1 MATNRKR
8 TSIPSDL
15 KQELINRITVMK
27 LEGENNHTISNE
39 LGIAW
44 ETVNKYWD
52 EVLEKAGVQIDTTKL
67 IRERM
72 MVTERL
78 VSRSIRDFYSARSG
92 IREVA
97 IAMELADKYNGV
109 TAVLSTKTIEK
120 LPSLL
125 TIEVQN
131 VEVELPPTE
140 RQIEHVLET
149 VE

>member
-44 ETVNKYWD
+44 ETVDKYWD
-52 EVLEKAGVQIDTTKL
+52 EVIEKAGIQIDATKL

-78 VSRSIRDFYSARSG
+78 VSKSIRDFYSARSG

-109 TAVLSTKTIEK
+109 TASLATETPDKK
-120 LPSLL
+120 LPALL
-125 TIEVQN
+125 SIEVQS
-131 VEVELPPTE
+131 VPVELPPET
-140 RQIEHVLET
+140 QIEQVLET
-149 VE
+149 VG

>member
-1 MATNRKR
+1 MR
-8 TSIPSDL
+8 IPFDRQL
-15 KQELINRITVMK
+15 NY
-27 LEGENNHTISNE
+27 NE

-44 ETVNKYWD
+44 ETVDKYWD
-52 EVLEKAGVQIDTTKL
+52 EVLEKAGVQIDATKL

-109 TAVLSTKTIEK
+109 TASLATETPDK
-120 LPSLL
+120 LPALL

-131 VEVELPPTE
+131 VEVELAPE
-140 RQIEHVLET
+140 RQIEQVLDT
-149 VE
+149 VK